1 MLLYGDLDKVGGVVC
16 SACVLWNDVVPVK
29 NGHVVVCG
37 LCRSFTPIG
46 TQYGNGSDPNICN
59 LDQAWAAPQW
69 VANQPRHN

>member
-1 MLLYGDLDKVGGVVC
+1 MLLDRDLDKVGCVVSSTGVFGHEMVNVVHSHVVC
-16 SACVLWNDVVPVK
+16 LVWL
-29 NGHVVVCG
+29 
-37 LCRSFTPIG
+37 SFTLNG